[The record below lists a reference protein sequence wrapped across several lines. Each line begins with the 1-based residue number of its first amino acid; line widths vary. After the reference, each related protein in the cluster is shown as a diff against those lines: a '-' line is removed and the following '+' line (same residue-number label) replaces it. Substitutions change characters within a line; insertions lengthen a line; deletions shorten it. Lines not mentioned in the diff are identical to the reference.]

1 MKNYITRT
9 IDQTLLE
16 WKERI
21 VHKPLLL
28 RGARQVGK
36 SSAVR
41 QLGKQFQHF
50 AEINFERD
58 QAVAT
63 FFKGNLDVRLIATK
77 LSNYLQVPIIAGKTL
92 LFLDEIQACPEAIMA
107 LRFFK
112 EDYPELHVVAAGS
125 LLEFALQELPTF
137 GVGRIHSLFMYPMT
151 FDEFLIAMGMEGIL
165 AMRNAADASHPLDDP
180 FHAKLVEQFRIY
192 MLVGGMP
199 EAVVTWKSTSDFL
212 QCQQV
217 HNDILLTYEDDFN
230 KYSRRA
236 NPELLRLTLHGVCHQ
251 IGQKLTFNQ
260 ISDGLRS
267 YQIREALHLLTLA
280 GIITP
285 VVATAANG
293 FPLDAETDER
303 RVKYIFLDSGLLLA
317 ALRLDGNV
325 SQELVRLI
333 MTGTPQDLV
342 NKGSITEM
350 VAGLEMIRY
359 QAPIQRPR
367 MYYWEKTGKSIAEI
381 DYLTIQNMH
390 VLPIEVKAGTQGG
403 MKSLWMFMREKHLT
417 EAVRCSLE
425 NFGSFEHTDKED
437 DHAVRHVRICPLY
450 AMSSLFPSLP

>member
-1 MKNYITRT
+1 MKNYIQRN

-16 WKERI
+16 WKESA

-41 QLGKQFQHF
+41 HLGSSFHYF
-50 AEINFERD
+50 AEVNFERD
-58 QAVAT
+58 KAVAT
-63 FFKGNLDVRLIATK
+63 FFKGNLDVQLIASK
-77 LSNYLQVPIIAGKTL
+77 LSSYLQVPVLPGKTL

-112 EDYPELHVVAAGS
+112 EDYPDLHVVAAGS

-137 GVGRIHSLFMYPMT
+137 GVGRIHSVFMYPMT
-151 FDEFLIAMGMEGIL
+151 FDEFLVAMGKEALL
-165 AMRNAADASHPLDDP
+165 AMRRGADCSHPLDTV
-180 FHAKLVEQFRIY
+180 FHDLLVEQFRIY
-192 MLVGGMP
+192 LLVGGMP
-199 EAVVTWKSTSDFL
+199 EAVATWKATSDFL
-212 QCQQV
+212 QCQRI

-230 KYSRRA
+230 KYSRRV

-251 IGQKLTFNQ
+251 MGQKLTLSQ
-260 ISDGLRS
+260 ISEGHRS
-267 YQIREALHLLTLA
+267 YQLREALQLLTLA
-280 GIITP
+280 GLLTP

-293 FPLDAETDER
+293 FPLDAEADDR
-303 RVKYIFLDSGLLLA
+303 RVKYLFLDSGLLLSV
-317 ALRLDGNV
+317 LHLDGDL
-325 SQELVRLI
+325 SQQLIRLI

-342 NKGSITEM
+342 NKGSITEL
-350 VAGLEMIRY
+350 VAGLELMRY
-359 QAPIQRPR
+359 RNTIQRPR
-367 MYYWEKTGKSIAEI
+367 LFYWEKSGKSIAEV
-381 DYLTIQNMH
+381 DYLTIQQMK

-425 NFGSFEHTDKED
+425 NFGSFEYTDMED
-437 DHAVRHVRICPLY
+437 HDAVRRVRICPLY
-450 AMSSLFPSLP
+450 ALSQL